1 MRPLVARHRGER
13 PAAPLEGGLVA
24 HAARLGGAV
33 QRHVVPHRADE
44 AGPRRQAGPRALE
57 DGARE
62 GGEPRPARAAPPPP
76 QAGRLAAVPPGRR
89 AAPGAGGLGPGE
101 LGRLGECAGARLL
114 AAGPLVQRGGEE
126 RGALGV
132 QGRREGGVGVLPLH
146 IGLSHPPRRPPSGV
160 VAKRWAGR
168 ASGQIH
174 RLAGT

>member
-1 MRPLVARHRGER
+1 MRPAARHRGEH
-13 PAAPLEGGLVA
+13 PAAPLEGGPAA
-24 HAARLGGAV
+24 HAARPSGAV
-33 QRHVVPHRADE
+33 QRHVVPHQADE

-57 DGARE
+57 DGARG

-89 AAPGAGGLGPGE
+89 AAPGARGLGPEEPGRPGE
-101 LGRLGECAGARLL
+101 GAESQLL
-114 AAGPLVQRGGEE
+114 AAGPLVQRGGKE
-126 RGALGV
+126 RGAPGV
-132 QGRREGGVGVLPLH
+132 QGRHEGGAGALPLH